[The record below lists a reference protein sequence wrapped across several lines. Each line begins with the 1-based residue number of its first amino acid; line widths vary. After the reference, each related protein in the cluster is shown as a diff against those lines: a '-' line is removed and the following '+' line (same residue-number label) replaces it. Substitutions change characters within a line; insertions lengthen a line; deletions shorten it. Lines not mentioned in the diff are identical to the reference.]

1 MTFVSI
7 DHVRENHKPTP
18 SNSRS
23 IMIQG
28 QWNDDSLGLFCQE
41 SRKLTEKNS
50 EWEQK
55 GLGIMRRWGAQK
67 ACNGPDNCTTQV
79 CAQTRPQRH
88 HLILLFELYIIIW
101 KVIYLLLMKLL
112 MSTMVP
118 FAYLSVRDKCGV
130 TLVLSSRLRIAQ
142 NRAVFQTEELN
153 MKFFYIC
160 IQYHFLVFH
169 FRYISCCRLK
179 IWRRKADDLQHV
191 LCTWCCSCLHCYRK
205 GTTLD
210 NVKWYFHSSLTLNK
224 HYLHESVVGWN
235 LITKYKSIFQCKKYY
250 NAKWWHSALVQ
261 VKAFLHRSSMFSGQ
275 TVLFE
280 GSFIISL
287 YHNKRQIALFSNPFI

>member
-1 MTFVSI
+1 MKSYLFAPDEIIDVNHGFICISLRQRLMWGHPCTFLKTK
-7 DHVRENHKPTP
+7 DCPK
-18 SNSRS
+18 
-23 IMIQG
+23 Q
-28 QWNDDSLGLFCQE
+28 
-41 SRKLTEKNS
+41 
-50 EWEQK
+50 
-55 GLGIMRRWGAQK
+55 
-67 ACNGPDNCTTQV
+67 
-79 CAQTRPQRH
+79 
-88 HLILLFELYIIIW
+88 
-101 KVIYLLLMKLL
+101 
-112 MSTMVP
+112 
-118 FAYLSVRDKCGV
+118 
-130 TLVLSSRLRIAQ
+130 SSFPNWRIEYE
-142 NRAVFQTEELN
+142 V
-153 MKFFYIC
+153 FYIC
-160 IQYHFLVFH
+160 IQYHFFIFH

-210 NVKWYFHSSLTLNK
+210 NFKWYFHSFLTLNK

-261 VKAFLHRSSMFSGQ
+261 VKAFVHRSSMFSGQ